1 VQTLTQVRIGFRHTL
16 VHPELNPRNS
26 LFGCFQQV
34 RQHRGITAE
43 DIGCEAETV
52 SEGDYEI
59 HISCTVARIHGEFA
73 VVVGN
78 WEGRRL
84 GKRGSRKGHIRF
96 GPCEL
101 S

>member
-1 VQTLTQVRIGFRHTL
+1 
-16 VHPELNPRNS
+16 
-26 LFGCFQQV
+26 
-34 RQHRGITAE
+34 
-43 DIGCEAETV
+43 V

-84 GKRGSRKGHIRF
+84 GKRGIRKGHIRF